1 MSGRRLTSTP
11 AVRASL
17 PRWSGLG
24 RGNLGT
30 LALLIAALALPA
42 CVVEPTDEGDVG
54 VELEESADFLE
65 IGVPDVPDEL
75 ARVAACVCTH
85 AAIFKVAPITT
96 RPRSSA
102 WTSPKRCS
110 ICTRRTFAWTNCECS
125 MRHRRLP

>member
-65 IGVPDVPDEL
+65 IGVPDVPDDDGATDPEQQL
-75 ARVAACVCTH
+75 GEPQPTPWR
-85 AAIFKVAPITT
+85 T
-96 RPRSSA
+96 RADGDGDPTPPDGCGVGVSGTGTA
-102 WTSPKRCS
+102 KDD
-110 ICTRRTFAWTNCECS
+110 E
-125 MRHRRLP
+125 